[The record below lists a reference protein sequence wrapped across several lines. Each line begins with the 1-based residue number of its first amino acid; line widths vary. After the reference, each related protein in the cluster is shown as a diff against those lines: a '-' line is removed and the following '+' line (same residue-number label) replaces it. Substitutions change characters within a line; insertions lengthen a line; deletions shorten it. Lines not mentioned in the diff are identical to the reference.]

1 MLSMALKHAVGWQML
16 NYNPASAV
24 KPPRPEH
31 IEMNIWDSD
40 TINEVLKELKES
52 NSNLYIPILIG
63 VTTGMRQGE
72 IAALR
77 WRNIDFTNGFISV
90 THNFQKI
97 DNSNNYAL
105 TSPKTNKSNRSI
117 AMMDLTIKELKA
129 HKKKQNELI
138 MLNRDFYNNQ
148 DFVCAFEDG
157 SPFKPVYIGELF
169 RKFIRRSNYP
179 KIRFHDLRHSHAT
192 LLLKQG
198 VNPKIVSERLGHAN
212 ISITLDTYSHVLPN
226 MQKEAISKLNEMF

>member
-1 MLSMALKHAVGWQML
+1 
-16 NYNPASAV
+16 
-24 KPPRPEH
+24 
-31 IEMNIWDSD
+31 
-40 TINEVLKELKES
+40 
-52 NSNLYIPILIG
+52 
-63 VTTGMRQGE
+63 MRQGE

-77 WRNIDFTNGFISV
+77 WRNIDFINGFISI

-105 TSPKTNKSNRSI
+105 TSPKTSKSNRSI
-117 AMMDLTIKELKA
+117 AMMDITIKELKS
-129 HKKKQNELI
+129 HKKNQNKII
-138 MLNRDFYNNQ
+138 MQNRDFYNNQ

-157 SPFKPVYIGELF
+157 TPFKPVYIGELF
-169 RKFIRRSNYP
+169 RKFINRSDYP

-192 LLLKQG
+192 MLLRQG